1 MNKNSFH
8 MNTFMLFIASS
19 GNSIQ
24 TMISKL
30 ALPIWRNMVTIGM
43 TSTTSVVY
51 TVYFKCLWKCVGWSS
66 SGLKDDCVGWLFI
79 RARNQ
84 PIVQLRFNPR
94 IFIYLR
100 NRFILL
106 TFTWFCRN
114 ITAIFSI
121 SVKAIDRI
129 MSGTVTQQRQMMSY
143 QEFVWFI
150 LSEEDKGT
158 STAAEFWFRIM
169 DRDGDGVITLEDLE
183 FFYKEQVSR
192 ICLRIKPGWP
202 LW

>member
-1 MNKNSFH
+1 
-8 MNTFMLFIASS
+8 
-19 GNSIQ
+19 
-24 TMISKL
+24 
-30 ALPIWRNMVTIGM
+30 
-43 TSTTSVVY
+43 
-51 TVYFKCLWKCVGWSS
+51 
-66 SGLKDDCVGWLFI
+66 
-79 RARNQ
+79 
-84 PIVQLRFNPR
+84 
-94 IFIYLR
+94 
-100 NRFILL
+100 
-106 TFTWFCRN
+106 
-114 ITAIFSI
+114 
-121 SVKAIDRI
+121 